1 MKTSMNFYAPM
12 WLLVL
17 GLAFGLFSCAD
28 NEEDSFRRPEEA
40 RNGAVSNF
48 VITDLN
54 GYNLIKSREDTP
66 YDVDYIHLV
75 MHDGTVVKDF
85 QYDFSYGHHHP
96 ASNGCKF
103 LSRFLAQFMIPHKF
117 DLEYQKLQYQDKNF
131 YLILDEID
139 TDTLY
144 WNSKE
149 NQLYHNG
156 KVAIDKMIM
165 KGNN

>member
-1 MKTSMNFYAPM
+1 MKNLKFYAPM

-17 GLAFGLFSCAD
+17 GLAFGLFSCQN
-28 NEEDSFRRPEEA
+28 NEEDGFCRPEET
-40 RNGAVSNF
+40 RNGAVSSF

-85 QYDFSYGHHHP
+85 QYDFSYGHYHP

-103 LSRFLAQFMIPHKF
+103 RSSFLAQFMLPYKF
-117 DLEYQKLQYQDKNF
+117 DVQFQKLQYQNKDF
-131 YLILDEID
+131 YLVLDEAD
-139 TDTLY
+139 TDTLH
-144 WNSKE
+144 WNSNE
-149 NQLYHNG
+149 SQLYHNG
-156 KVAIDKMIM
+156 QIARENMIM